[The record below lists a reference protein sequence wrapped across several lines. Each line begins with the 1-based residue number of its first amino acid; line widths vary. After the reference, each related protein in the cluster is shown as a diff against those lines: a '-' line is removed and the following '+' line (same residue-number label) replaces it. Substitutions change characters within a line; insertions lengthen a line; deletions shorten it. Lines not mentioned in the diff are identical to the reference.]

1 MTAFKAPDVARTAPY
16 TAPSRGGL
24 FIDTLTAN
32 QGYVT
37 VGYVGK
43 KCSYDRLKFQVRQGR
58 DETYNYDF
66 HPLEKPMR
74 VPMNMGHGHY
84 LFRVMERIEG
94 NYYAQVMATERDV
107 KLISRFVP
115 YTIPTVFC
123 NYDVQGPCV
132 RMARYVTENCATEL
146 DALSAV
152 TKWVAGYVSYDYDKA
167 KGLSGKS
174 GYVPKP
180 DQTLKERRGICF
192 DYASMEA
199 AMLRSLDIPC
209 KVVTGYVNEKTY
221 HSWVVAYADGKWR
234 RRDPTFTSVLSKTG
248 SNVSLST
255 YTYKNRFVY

>member
-1 MTAFKAPDVARTAPY
+1 MTAFKAPDAIRTAPY
-16 TAPSRGGL
+16 TAPSKGGL
-24 FIDTLTAN
+24 FIDVLTAN

-37 VGYVGK
+37 VGYVGE
-43 KCSYDRLKFQVRQGR
+43 KCSYDRLKFQVRKG

-66 HPLEKPMR
+66 LPLEKPMR
-74 VPMNMGHGHY
+74 VPVNMGHGHY
-84 LFRVMERIEG
+84 LFRVMERVEG
-94 NYYAQVMATERDV
+94 SQYAQVMAFERNV

-123 NYDVQGPCV
+123 DYDVQGPCV
-132 RMARYVTENCATEL
+132 RMARYVTAGCTTEL

-152 TKWVAGYVSYDYDKA
+152 TNWTAGHVSYDYEKA
-167 KGLSGKS
+167 SSLFGKS
-174 GYVPKP
+174 GYVPKQ
-180 DQTLKERRGICF
+180 DQTLKERKGICF

-234 RRDPTFTSVLSKTG
+234 RRDPTFISVLSKAG
-248 SNVSLST
+248 SKVSLST
-255 YTYKNRFVY
+255 YTYKNRYVY